1 MYCWICSD
9 IIFEK
14 YYLLPTDET
23 ISNNYNQILKK
34 VDCFEFVYNILCENC
49 LEIYL
54 KNYPLSFK
62 KIMKREIYGNNI
74 NKNFKRII

>member
-14 YYLLPTDET
+14 YYLLPTDE
-23 ISNNYNQILKK
+23 IKSNNYSQILKK
-34 VDCFEFVYNILCENC
+34 IDCFDFVYNILCENC
-49 LEIYL
+49 LEVYL

-62 KIMKREIYGNNI
+62 KIMKREIDG
-74 NKNFKRII
+74 K